1 MQCWFCAPQ
10 RCCSP
15 CFAYFNGP
23 FLLFQPITFAVML
36 LIKHLY
42 FQNNSLARSPNK
54 RCTLCQQPIFQVP
67 LRYTLKTKKNSNGA
81 QNLKGENDCK
91 GKGRWG
97 TPSTHRGDQMGS
109 FCFCPHANTAPPLA
123 SSLLLCC
130 PQSPISAVLP
140 ALHTPTASAAEQRAE
155 QHAVV
160 CCLWLLNCF

>member
-67 LRYTLKTKKNSNGA
+67 LRYTLKTKQKQQWSPKPQRGKRL
-81 QNLKGENDCK
+81 QRKGEVGN
-91 GKGRWG
+91 
-97 TPSTHRGDQMGS
+97 P
-109 FCFCPHANTAPPLA
+109 
-123 SSLLLCC
+123 
-130 PQSPISAVLP
+130 V
-140 ALHTPTASAAEQRAE
+140 HTQR
-155 QHAVV
+155 
-160 CCLWLLNCF
+160 